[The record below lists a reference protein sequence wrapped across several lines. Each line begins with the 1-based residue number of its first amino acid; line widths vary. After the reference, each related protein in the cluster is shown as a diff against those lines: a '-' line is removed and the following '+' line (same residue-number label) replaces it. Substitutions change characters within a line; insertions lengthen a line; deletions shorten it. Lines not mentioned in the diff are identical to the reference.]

1 MVTNIPIIIAI
12 PKSVLLYGYANL
24 KVVLSLGTLWETKN
38 PKRLRVDSKA
48 SDRIAITG
56 HICRKC
62 CALDQMLFICKKRRF
77 IVLHFL
83 KPKH

>member
-1 MVTNIPIIIAI
+1 MVTNILIIIAI
-12 PKSVLLYGYANL
+12 PKSVLLYRYANL

-38 PKRLRVDSKA
+38 LKCLRVDSKA

-62 CALDQMLFICKKRRF
+62 CGLAQMLFICKKKKAF
-77 IVLHFL
+77 YSTSLS
-83 KPKH
+83 KA